1 MGTKLDYNRKGQL
14 GDRLAELRRV
24 TVNGTREFGEV
35 MDVVQSLIEGRALSP
50 ARAAQVIQRFYPQRD
65 YSRYNPYLHSLGDQ
79 LQLLRDLNRQ
89 MPRKL
94 RVSDAW
100 LDLDTASQHVQG
112 VEDLEVF
119 YVQLGTLEATWA
131 FNQELVRL
139 TQPAIYDSGFA
150 RDARSMRLHRTA
162 HRYEP
167 GIHRV
172 WINLVDNWDPEKG
185 RTVDA
190 VRARTVREL
199 AAVEAVGAY
208 GLQDP
213 RLYQSQDGVNLP
225 YFDCAGLEQ
234 GDGIR
239 LVLYSIWNEFG
250 RGVGFSS
257 CSADSVDRNFA
268 APSLV
273 PQGAL

>member
-1 MGTKLDYNRKGQL
+1 
-14 GDRLAELRRV
+14 
-24 TVNGTREFGEV
+24 
-35 MDVVQSLIEGRALSP
+35 
-50 ARAAQVIQRFYPQRD
+50 
-65 YSRYNPYLHSLGDQ
+65 
-79 LQLLRDLNRQ
+79 

-100 LDLDTASQHVQG
+100 FDLDTTSQHVQG
-112 VEDLEVF
+112 VEDLEFF

-131 FNQELVRL
+131 FNQKLVAL

-162 HRYEP
+162 HQYES

-172 WINLVDNWDPEKG
+172 RINLVDNWDPEKG

-190 VRARTVREL
+190 VRVRTTQEL
-199 AAVEAVGAY
+199 AAVEPVGAY

-213 RLYQSQDGVNLP
+213 QLYQSQDGVNLP

-234 GDGIR
+234 G
-239 LVLYSIWNEFG
+239 
-250 RGVGFSS
+250 VGFRRVPYSLWDGFFREVFFS
-257 CSADSVDRNFA
+257 HSAGHVVGLYA

-273 PQGAL
+273 SQGVL

>member
-1 MGTKLDYNRKGQL
+1 
-14 GDRLAELRRV
+14 
-24 TVNGTREFGEV
+24 
-35 MDVVQSLIEGRALSP
+35 
-50 ARAAQVIQRFYPQRD
+50 
-65 YSRYNPYLHSLGDQ
+65 
-79 LQLLRDLNRQ
+79 
-89 MPRKL
+89 
-94 RVSDAW
+94 
-100 LDLDTASQHVQG
+100 
-112 VEDLEVF
+112 
-119 YVQLGTLEATWA
+119 
-131 FNQELVRL
+131 
-139 TQPAIYDSGFA
+139 
-150 RDARSMRLHRTA
+150 MRLHRTA

-234 GDGIR
+234 GVGFRRVPDS
-239 LVLYSIWNEFG
+239 LWNEFN
-250 RGVGFSS
+250 REVFFRSL
-257 CSADSVDRNFA
+257 SADSVSRRYA

>member
-1 MGTKLDYNRKGQL
+1 M
-14 GDRLAELRRV
+14 
-24 TVNGTREFGEV
+24 
-35 MDVVQSLIEGRALSP
+35 
-50 ARAAQVIQRFYPQRD
+50 
-65 YSRYNPYLHSLGDQ
+65 
-79 LQLLRDLNRQ
+79 
-89 MPRKL
+89 
-94 RVSDAW
+94 
-100 LDLDTASQHVQG
+100 QG

-139 TQPAIYDSGFA
+139 TQPAIYDSGFVA

-234 GDGIR
+234 GDGFR
-239 LVLYSIWNEFG
+239 HVPCSGWDEFDREVCFYSRSAGFVY
-250 RGVGFSS
+250 RGY
-257 CSADSVDRNFA
+257 A
-268 APSLV
+268 APSRV

>member
-1 MGTKLDYNRKGQL
+1 MGTKLDYSKY
-14 GDRLAELRRV
+14 
-24 TVNGTREFGEV
+24 T
-35 MDVVQSLIEGRALSP
+35 
-50 ARAAQVIQRFYPQRD
+50 
-65 YSRYNPYLHSLGDQ
+65 PYLHSLGDQ

-131 FNQELVRL
+131 FNRELVRL

-150 RDARSMRLHRTA
+150 RDARSMRLHHTA

-225 YFDCAGLEQ
+225 RFDCAGLEQ
-234 GDGIR
+234 GDGFR
-239 LVLYSIWNEFG
+239 HVPFSLWSEFD
-250 RGVGFSS
+250 RKVYFNSL
-257 CSADSVDRNFA
+257 SAGHVSWRYA
-268 APSLV
+268 APSRV

>member
-1 MGTKLDYNRKGQL
+1 MGTKLDHNRKGQL

-24 TVNGTREFGEV
+24 TVNGTRSYGEV
-35 MDVVQSLIEGRALSP
+35 MGALQSLIEGRGLSV
-50 ARAAQVIQRFYPQRD
+50 AQAAQLQRFYPQRD

-79 LQLLRDLNRQ
+79 LQLLRELNQR
-89 MPRKL
+89 MPGML

-119 YVQLGTLEATWA
+119 YVQLGTLEATCA

-190 VRARTVREL
+190 VRARTVRDL

-234 GDGIR
+234 CDGFR
-239 LVLYSIWNEFG
+239 LVPYSIWNEFG

>member
-1 MGTKLDYNRKGQL
+1 MGTKLDYDRESRL

-24 TVNGTREFGEV
+24 TVNGTREFDEV
-35 MDVVQSLIEGRALSP
+35 MYGVQSLIEGRALSP

-112 VEDLEVF
+112 VEDLEF
-119 YVQLGTLEATWA
+119 LYVRLDTLEATWV
-131 FNQELVRL
+131 FNQKLVEL
-139 TQPAIYDSGFA
+139 TQPRVWDSGFGW
-150 RDARSMRLHRTA
+150 DARSMRLHRTA
-162 HRYEP
+162 RQYEL

-172 WINLVDNWDPEKG
+172 RINLVDNWDPEIASAVDVVRQ
-185 RTVDA
+185 RT
-190 VRARTVREL
+190 TQEL

-208 GLQDP
+208 GLQDV
-213 RLYQSQDGVNLP
+213 RLYQSQDGKNLP
-225 YFDCAGLEQ
+225 YFNCAALEQ
-234 GDGIR
+234 GDGFR
-239 LVLYSIWNEFG
+239 RVPDSRWG
-250 RGVGFSS
+250 GFLRQVYFDSH
-257 CSADSVDRNFA
+257 SATDVSRFFA

-273 PQGAL
+273 PQGVL